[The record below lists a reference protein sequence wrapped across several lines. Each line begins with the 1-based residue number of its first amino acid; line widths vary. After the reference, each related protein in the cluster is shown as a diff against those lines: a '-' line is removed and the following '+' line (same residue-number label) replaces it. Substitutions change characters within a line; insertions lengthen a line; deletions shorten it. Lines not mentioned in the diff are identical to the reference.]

1 MTDRSEVHPDL
12 VGPPGDRLNLEQR
25 ILPDGDLLP
34 HAISRGR
41 LAAVRDHCHLL
52 AVLRVTSDWRRD
64 RPFAR
69 RGHSAYECQVGL
81 ADIAVLQ
88 LALKRPLRP
97 VVLGDYH

>member
-25 ILPDGDLLP
+25 ILPAGDLLP

-52 AVLRVTSDWRRD
+52 AVLRVTSDRRRD

-69 RGHSAYECQVGL
+69 RGHSAHEWYVGL
-81 ADIAVLQ
+81 ADIAVLL
-88 LALKRPLRP
+88 LALKRTLRP
-97 VVLGDYH
+97 AGLCAY